1 MRFRKVIQRNNIIR
15 PATLTR
21 LRLQE
26 MGASIV
32 ANGRVGS
39 DRNRVNHRFPGEQLK
54 FGEQQQ
60 TQNNPIV
67 HQH

>member
-1 MRFRKVIQRNNIIR
+1 M
-15 PATLTR
+15 
-21 LRLQE
+21 RLQE
-26 MGASIV
+26 MGANIAV
-32 ANGRVGS
+32 NRHVGS
-39 DRNRVNHRFPGEQLK
+39 DRNRVKHRFPGERLK